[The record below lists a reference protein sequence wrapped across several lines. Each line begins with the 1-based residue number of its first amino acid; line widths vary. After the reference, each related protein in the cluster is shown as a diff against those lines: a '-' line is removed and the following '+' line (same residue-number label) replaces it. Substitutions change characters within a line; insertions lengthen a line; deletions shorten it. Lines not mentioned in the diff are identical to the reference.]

1 MRIAITGGRGQL
13 GRELQGALKRTHQ
26 TTALARP
33 DFDITETSIVQKIAD
48 LAPDLVIHT
57 AAMTDVDACAR
68 DPDAAFRVN
77 ALGTQNVALAC
88 QSARAPMLYV
98 STNEVFDGTQ
108 ESPYL
113 ESDEPRPINPYG
125 VSKLA
130 GERYVQ
136 MLLDRFYIVRTAWLY
151 ALGGNKFPDKIIAA
165 AEEARGRRSPK
176 RSGGDRAPLRVVDD
190 EFGNPTYAPDLAR
203 AIARLIETNHR
214 GDLGH
219 FGVYHLVNEG
229 VASRYAW
236 AKRVLELKG
245 LDIPITPIKL
255 ADYTRDSTPPPYSA
269 LANFRA
275 ATMLDIKLRKWEDA
289 LEDFFKPQ

>member
-1 MRIAITGGRGQL
+1 MRIAITGAHGQL
-13 GRELQGALKRTHQ
+13 GRELEGALKRTHQ
-26 TTALARP
+26 TIALARP

-48 LAPDLVIHT
+48 LAPDLVIHA

-88 QSARAPMLYV
+88 QSAHAAMLYV
-98 STNEVFDGTQ
+98 STNEVFDGTK

-151 ALGGNKFPDKIIAA
+151 SRGGNKFPDKIIAA
-165 AEEARGRRSPK
+165 VEEARG
-176 RSGGDRAPLRVVDD
+176 RAPLRVVED
-190 EFGNPTYAPDLAR
+190 EFGSPTYVPDLAR

-214 GDLGH
+214 GDLGR
-219 FGVYHLVNEG
+219 FEVYHLVNEG
-229 VASRYAW
+229 VASRYNW
-236 AKRVLELKG
+236 AKRVLALKG
-245 LDIPITPIKL
+245 LDTPITPIKL
-255 ADYTRDSTPPPYSA
+255 ADYKRDSTPPPYSA
-269 LANFRA
+269 LANIQA